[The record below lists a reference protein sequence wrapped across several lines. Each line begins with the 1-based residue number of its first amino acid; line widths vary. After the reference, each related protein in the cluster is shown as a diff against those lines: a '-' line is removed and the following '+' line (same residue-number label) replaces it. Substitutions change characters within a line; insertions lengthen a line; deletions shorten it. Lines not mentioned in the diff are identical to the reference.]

1 MTFVISNDDSTH
13 YKQTRPDDKI
23 RLKMQERQ
31 DRGTVLLSDKKI
43 TDRRTVPLSELN
55 KRSGEMIVKV
65 ENVVKRYKELIALDH
80 FNMEVNKG
88 EILGLLGPNGSG
100 KTTAIN
106 SILSLLKFDKGHIQV
121 FGEEMNPNA
130 YHIKKKIGV
139 VPQEVAVFENL
150 TVEENID
157 YFCGLYIDKKEVR
170 KTHVAEAIEFV
181 GLNDYKKFYP
191 KKLSG
196 GLKRRLNIA
205 CGIAHKPELIFLDEP
220 TVAVDAQ
227 SRNFILEGIKRL
239 NREGST
245 IVYTTH
251 YLEEAEMLC
260 DRIVIMD
267 KGKSLVSGTVEEL
280 KSMISTREKILVS
293 FEDIGDDIVKR
304 IKTIAHVLDI
314 EKSNNEYTIKFENGI
329 NNLSNLLEFIK
340 KNDLI
345 YTKLYSK
352 LPSLNDVFL
361 ELTGKELRE

>member
-1 MTFVISNDDSTH
+1 
-13 YKQTRPDDKI
+13 
-23 RLKMQERQ
+23 
-31 DRGTVLLSDKKI
+31 
-43 TDRRTVPLSELN
+43 
-55 KRSGEMIVKV
+55 MIVKV
-65 ENVVKRYKELIALDH
+65 ENLVKRYKELIALDH
-80 FNMEVNKG
+80 FSMEVKEG
-88 EILGLLGPNGSG
+88 EILGLLGPNGCG

-106 SILSLLKFDKGHIQV
+106 SILSLLKYDKGDIQI
-121 FGEEMNPNA
+121 FGEEMTPNS
-130 YHIKKKIGV
+130 YSIKREIGV
-139 VPQEVAVFENL
+139 VPQEVSVFDNL

-157 YFCGLYIDKKEVR
+157 YFCGLYVNDNTSRKEYVD
-170 KTHVAEAIEFV
+170 EAIAFV
-181 GLNDYKKFYP
+181 GLEEYRKFFP

-205 CGIAHKPELIFLDEP
+205 CGIAHKPKLIFLDEP

-251 YLEEAEMLC
+251 YLEEAETLC
-260 DRIVIMD
+260 DRIIIMD
-267 KGKSLVSGTVEEL
+267 RGKSLVSGTVEEL
-280 KSMISTREKILVS
+280 KAMISTKEKIIVG
-293 FEDIGDDIVKR
+293 FEDFDEDILEEIR
-304 IKTIAHVLDI
+304 SIPHVLDV
-314 EKSNNEYTIKFENGI
+314 EGSNKEYTIKFENGT

-340 KNDLI
+340 NKDLI

>member
-1 MTFVISNDDSTH
+1 
-13 YKQTRPDDKI
+13 
-23 RLKMQERQ
+23 
-31 DRGTVLLSDKKI
+31 
-43 TDRRTVPLSELN
+43 
-55 KRSGEMIVKV
+55 MIVKAD
-65 ENVVKRYKELIALDH
+65 NLVKRYKELIALDH
-80 FNMEVNKG
+80 FNMEVREG

-106 SILSLLKFDKGHIQV
+106 SILSLLKLDKGRIEI
-121 FGEEMNPNA
+121 FGEEMTPNS
-130 YHIKKKIGV
+130 YNIKKKIGV

-157 YFCGLYIDKKEVR
+157 YFCGLYIDHKETR
-170 KTHVAEAIEFV
+170 KDYVIEAIEFV
-181 GLNDYKKFYP
+181 GLEAYKKFYP

-260 DRIVIMD
+260 DRIIIMD
-267 KGKSLVSGTVEEL
+267 NGKSLVSGTVEEL
-280 KSMISTREKILVS
+280 KAMISTREKIIVE
-293 FEDIGDDIVKR
+293 FESAENILSGLKNIP
-304 IKTIAHVLDI
+304 HVIDV
-314 EKSNNEYTIKFENGI
+314 EKNEGEYTIKFENGN
-329 NNLSNLLEFIK
+329 NNLSNLLDFINK
-340 KNDLI
+340 KDLI